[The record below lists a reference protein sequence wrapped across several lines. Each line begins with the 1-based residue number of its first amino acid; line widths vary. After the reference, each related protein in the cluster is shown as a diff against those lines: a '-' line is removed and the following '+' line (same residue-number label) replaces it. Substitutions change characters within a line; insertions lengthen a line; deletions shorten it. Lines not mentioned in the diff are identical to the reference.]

1 MGNVLISFPIL
12 SNYLKKLKEKH
23 NVEIIPYAKPL
34 GEEFFLEKIEEY
46 DGIIILLSHKITKN
60 VIEKGKKLKII
71 SNYAVGYDNID
82 VENAKKRGII
92 VTNTP
97 DVLTEATA
105 NLTWALILSLTRR
118 IVESDKFT
126 RSAKFEG
133 WKPDLFLGIDLKGK
147 TLGILG
153 MGRIGQSVSKKAKA
167 FSMKVL
173 YWDKEEK
180 KTGRNFKFCKL
191 EEILRLSDI
200 LSIHLPL
207 AKDTYHLLNKERF
220 NLLKKDCFII
230 NTSRGE
236 VIDEEALIEA
246 LKEKKIK
253 GAGLDVYEKEPNIN
267 KKLFKFKNV
276 VLTPHIGSAT
286 IETRIKMADLA
297 ILNVL
302 NVLNGKKPLT
312 EICPLK

>member
-1 MGNVLISFPIL
+1 MGNVLISFPIF
-12 SNYLKKLKEKH
+12 SNYLKKLKKKH
-23 NVEIIPYAKPL
+23 IVDIVPSSKPL
-34 GEEFFLEKIEEY
+34 GEEFFLEKIEKY
-46 DGIIILLSHKITKN
+46 NGIIILLSHKITKK
-60 VIEKGKKLKII
+60 VIEKGKNLKII

-82 VENAKKRGII
+82 VEYAKKRGIV

-105 NLTWALILSLTRR
+105 NLAWALILSLTRR

-126 RSAKFEG
+126 RAGRFEG

-153 MGRIGQSVSKKAKA
+153 MGRIGQSVAKKARG
-167 FSMKVL
+167 FGMKVL

-191 EEILRLSDI
+191 EEVLKLSDI
-200 LSIHLPL
+200 ISIHLPIN
-207 AKDTYHLLNKERF
+207 KDTYHLLNKKRF
-220 NLLKKDCFII
+220 NLLKKDSFII

-236 VIDEEALIEA
+236 VIDEKALIEA
-246 LKEKKIK
+246 LNDQKIK
-253 GAGLDVYEKEPNIN
+253 GAGLDVYEKEPNVN

-286 IETRIKMADLA
+286 IETRKKMADLA

-302 NVLNGKKPLT
+302 NVLDGKKPLT
-312 EICPLK
+312 EI

>member
-1 MGNVLISFPIL
+1 MGNVLISFPIF
-12 SNYLKKLKEKH
+12 SNYLDELKKKH
-23 NVEIIPYAKPL
+23 NVEIIPHAKVF
-34 GEEFFLEKIEEY
+34 GEEFFLEKIEKY

-60 VIEKGKKLKII
+60 VIEKGRKLKII

-82 VENAKKRGII
+82 VEYAKKRGII

-105 NLTWALILSLTRR
+105 SLAWALILSLTRR
-118 IVESDKFT
+118 IVESDKFV
-126 RSAKFEG
+126 RSSKFEG

-153 MGRIGQSVSKKAKA
+153 MGRIGQSVAKKAKA

-191 EEILRLSDI
+191 DEVLKSSDI
-200 LSIHLPL
+200 ISIHLPL
-207 AKDTYHLLNKERF
+207 NKDTHHLLNKERF
-220 NLLKKDCFII
+220 NLLKKDSFII

-236 VIDEEALIEA
+236 VIDEKALIEV
-246 LKEKKIK
+246 LKNKKIS
-253 GAGLDVYEKEPNIN
+253 GAGLDVYENEPDIN
-267 KKLFKFKNV
+267 KQLFKFKNV

-286 IETRIKMADLA
+286 IETRKKMADLA

-302 NVLNGKKPLT
+302 NVLAGKRPLT
-312 EICPLK
+312 EI